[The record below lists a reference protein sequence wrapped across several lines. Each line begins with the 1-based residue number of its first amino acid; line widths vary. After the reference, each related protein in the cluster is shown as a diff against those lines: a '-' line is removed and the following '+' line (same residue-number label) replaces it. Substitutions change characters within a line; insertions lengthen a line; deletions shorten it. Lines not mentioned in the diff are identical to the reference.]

1 MKIIKSLVTNSD
13 CYKTGAKI
21 KVKGLML
28 HSVGCNQ
35 PSAQVFVNSWN
46 KAGKTVCC
54 HGLIDGNDGSV
65 YQTLPWDHRAWH
77 CGSSGNDTHISVEM
91 CEPATIKYTG
101 GSSWADLDPTAT
113 KATVM
118 RTYKAAVELFAYLC
132 DMYNLNPL
140 GDGVI
145 VSHAEGHKRGI
156 ASNHGDPEHIWKKYG
171 LTMNDFRKDVKA
183 AMSKTE
189 KKEVA
194 EKTETT
200 EKAENSTI
208 YRVQVGAYKSLD
220 NGTKQLEK
228 VKNEGFD
235 AILVKV
241 GDLYKVQCGAFGKKE
256 NATALKDKLEKAGF
270 EAILTTK
277 GGETVSVKK
286 SLDVIAKE
294 VIAGKWGNG
303 AERRKKLEAAGYNY
317 EAVQEWFNAYLG

>member
-35 PSAQVFVNSWN
+35 PSAQVFVKSWN
-46 KAGKTVCC
+46 QPNKNVCC
-54 HGLIDGNDGSV
+54 HGLIDGDDGSV

-101 GSSWADLDPTAT
+101 GSSWADLDPAAT

-132 DMYNLNPL
+132 DMYSLNPL

-145 VSHAEGHKRGI
+145 VSHCEGHKRGI

-171 LTMNDFRKDVKA
+171 LTMDGFRKDVKA

-189 KKEVA
+189 KAETTVEA
-194 EKTETT
+194 EKG
-200 EKAENSTI
+200 TI

-220 NGTKQLEK
+220 NGIKQLEK
-228 VKNEGFD
+228 VKNAGFD

-270 EAILTTK
+270 EAILTAK

-303 AERRKKLEAAGYNY
+303 AERREKLEAAGYNY
-317 EAVQEWFNAYLG
+317 ADVQEWVNAYLR

>member
-1 MKIIKSLVTNSD
+1 MKLIKSLVTNSD
-13 CYKTGAKI
+13 CYKTGQKI

-35 PSAQVFVNSWN
+35 PSAEVFVKKWN
-46 KAGKTVCC
+46 QPDKNVCC
-54 HGLIDGNDGSV
+54 HGLIDGNTGAA

-77 CGSSGNDTHISVEM
+77 CGRSGNDTHISVEM

-101 GSSWADLDPTAT
+101 GSSWADLEPATT

-132 DMYNLNPL
+132 EMLNLNPL

-145 VSHAEGHKRGI
+145 VSHCEGYKRGI

-171 LTMNDFRKDVKA
+171 LTMDGFRKDVKA
-183 AMSKTE
+183 AMSK
-189 KKEVA
+189 A
-194 EKTETT
+194 EKTETSG
-200 EKAENSTI
+200 KAEKGTI
-208 YRVQVGAYKSLD
+208 YRVQTGAYKVLD
-220 NGTKQLEK
+220 NAKKQLEK
-228 VKNEGFD
+228 VKNKGFD

-241 GDLYKVQCGAFGKKE
+241 GDLYKVQVGAYSKKA
-256 NATALKDKLEKAGF
+256 NADAQLAKIKKAGF
-270 EAILTTK
+270 AAVLTTK

-286 SLDVIAKE
+286 SVEAVAKE
-294 VIAGKWGNG
+294 IVAGKGGWGNG

-317 EAVQEWFNAYLG
+317 EEVQRWVNALLR

>member
-1 MKIIKSLVTNSD
+1 MITMKLIKAIVTESD

-35 PSAQVFVNSWN
+35 PSAEVFVKTWN
-46 KAGKTVCC
+46 QPNKNVCC

-132 DMYNLNPL
+132 EMLSLNPL

-145 VSHAEGHKRGI
+145 VSHCEGYKRGI

-171 LTMNDFRKDVKA
+171 LTMDGFRKEVKA
-183 AMSKTE
+183 AMN
-189 KKEVA
+189 A
-194 EKTETT
+194 NIKTETA
-200 EKAENSTI
+200 EKAENGTI
-208 YRVQVGAYKSLD
+208 YRVQLGAYKVLD
-220 NGTKQLEK
+220 NATKQLEK
-228 VKNEGFD
+228 VKNKGFD

-241 GDLYKVQCGAFGKKE
+241 GDLYKVQVGAYSKKE
-256 NATALKDKLEKAGF
+256 NATAQLDKLKKAGF

-317 EAVQEWFNAYLG
+317 EEVQKWINAYLR